1 MKGRDIMLLIKG
13 AKIYPVAGPVLEQGM
28 MLIDQGKI
36 QEIGKQIAVNGAV
49 QVLDLKGKVVIPG
62 LIDPHTHV
70 GLWGDGEG
78 RAGMD
83 GNESV
88 RPITG
93 EVRAIDAVNPR
104 QISFAAA
111 REGGITTIQVLPGS
125 GNPIGG
131 LGFACKTEGRIID
144 EMVVKKPS
152 GLKGATGENPKGAHG
167 QSQKQSPA
175 TRMAIASLIREFFK
189 DAQEYGA
196 KKKKAA
202 EDGKP
207 STTDLNLESGLM
219 VLNKEIPFR
228 VHAHRHDDIVTA
240 VRICEEFDIEYSIEH
255 CTDGHLIAEFLG
267 KKGATVMVGPGLSPA
282 TKVET
287 AQITDENAAIL
298 NEHGAK
304 VCLMTDHPF
313 LNCRYFLH
321 YGAVVHKYGMPFE
334 DTLRAMTLNPAEAL
348 GIAHRVGSLE
358 VGKDADFVV
367 LNGEPFTYKGS
378 VEQTYIEGGLV
389 WERETY

>member
-1 MKGRDIMLLIKG
+1 MLLVKG
-13 AKIYPVAGPVLEQGM
+13 AKIYPVAGPVLDPGM
-28 MLIDQGKI
+28 MLIDERGTI
-36 QEIGKQIAVNGAV
+36 SEIAQTITAAGAV
-49 QVLDLKGKVVIPG
+49 QVLDLTGKVIIPG
-62 LIDPHTHV
+62 LIDSHSHV
-70 GLWGDGEG
+70 GMWGDGEG
-78 RAGMD
+78 RAGKD

-111 REGGITTIQVLPGS
+111 REGGITTIQALPGS

-131 LGFACKTEGRIID
+131 LGFACKTEGCIID
-144 EMVVKKPS
+144 EMVVKNPT

-167 QSQKQSPA
+167 QFQKQSPA
-175 TRMAIASLIREFFK
+175 TRMATAALIREYFR
-189 DAQEYGA
+189 DAREYG
-196 KKKKAA
+196 KKKNKA
-202 EDGKP
+202 EQDGQP
-207 STTDLNLESGLM
+207 FATDFNLEAGLL

-228 VHAHRHDDIVTA
+228 IHAHRHDDIVTA
-240 VRICEEFDIEYSIEH
+240 VRICEEFQIDYSLEH
-255 CTDGHLIAEFLG
+255 CTDGHLIPEFLAQ
-267 KKGATVMVGPGLSPA
+267 KGATVTVGPGLSPA
-282 TKVET
+282 TKGET
-287 AQITDENAAIL
+287 ANITDANAAIL
-298 NEHGAK
+298 NKHGVK

-321 YGAVVHKYGMPFE
+321 YGAVVHKYGMPFA
-334 DTLRAMTLNPAEAL
+334 DTLRAMTLNPAQAL

-378 VEQTYIEGGLV
+378 VERTYIEGRLA
-389 WERETY
+389 WEREKY

>member
-1 MKGRDIMLLIKG
+1 MLLVKG
-13 AKIYPVAGPVLEQGM
+13 AKIYPVARPFLSQGM
-28 MLIDQGKI
+28 MLIDERGKV
-36 QEIGKQIAVNGAV
+36 QEIGEKISVDEAV
-49 QVLDLKGKVVIPG
+49 QVLDLSGKVIIPG
-62 LIDPHTHV
+62 LIDSHTHV
-70 GLWGDGEG
+70 GMWGDGEG

-104 QISFAAA
+104 QISFDAA

-131 LGFACKTEGRIID
+131 LGFACKTEGNIID
-144 EMVVKKPS
+144 EMVVKNPT

-167 QSQKQSPA
+167 QFQKHSPA
-175 TRMAIASLIREFFK
+175 TRMAIASMIREYFK
-189 DAQEYGA
+189 DAQEYGE
-196 KKKKAA
+196 KKKKAE

-207 STTDLNLESGLM
+207 CATDLNLESGLM
-219 VLNKEIPFR
+219 VLNREIPFR
-228 VHAHRHDDIVTA
+228 AHAHRHDDIVTV
-240 VRICEEFDIEYSIEH
+240 VRICEEFDIDYSIEH

-267 KKGATVMVGPGLSPA
+267 TKGAIATVGPGLSSA

-287 AQITDENAAIL
+287 AHIIDENAAIL
-298 NEHGAK
+298 NKHGVK

-321 YGAVVHKYGMPFE
+321 YGAVVHKYGMPFAE
-334 DTLRAMTLNPAEAL
+334 TLKAMTLNPAQAL
-348 GIAHRVGSLE
+348 GIADRVGSLE

-378 VEQTYIEGGLV
+378 IERTYIEGRLV
-389 WERETY
+389 WERKEY